1 MMGMLVWVAAHALA
15 IALFA
20 LLCYGTG
27 RALIA
32 RIPCEDALLRAAI
45 ATGLGF
51 CVFGQVLFVVASLG
65 VLTRTVVFALL
76 LLMALTFLWR
86 TGNPACPDRRDRL
99 SSTIL
104 VIGSIL
110 AFIESLYPPAGF
122 DATTYH
128 LPFARAFADTGS
140 LVYTDNLRFPVFPQL
155 NEIVFSAA
163 MLVADDVTAQLTQ
176 WLCFVITAAAIGGV
190 VRASSRALAIAIWCG
205 LPLAVFLGSNA
216 YIDCG
221 LTMAV
226 ALAFAAWTQWRSTQ
240 HSGWLLLIGV
250 FAGMAAATKYT
261 GLFFI
266 LLFGIAIL
274 VARRNVALF
283 SLGVIVVAAPW
294 YIRIAAATGNPL
306 FPYMT
311 SIFGPNDWY
320 LDVTRSLHPAEAFE
334 ASTLHDWLVRN
345 IYNLRVWVLA
355 LMPLAAIGAFLERR
369 VRFVFFGALLYT
381 IAFWKFESRYSIVC
395 IPLLAI
401 CAAEA
406 FRRLPK
412 PAIVMLAILAL
423 VPDIWWESKTL
434 KLLGKPPVTAA
445 ERDAFLAKRIWPY
458 DAFRF
463 LESAPVY
470 VLFGESSAYYSKGRF
485 LGDWFGPYRYD
496 RVRPYL
502 QQPDRLAQV
511 LRGFG
516 AKYFIV
522 RDLIGLPFEVVYSNK
537 NVIVYRIPS

>member
-1 MMGMLVWVAAHALA
+1 MPGMFLWVAAHALA

-51 CVFGQVLFVVASLG
+51 CVFAQVLFVVASLG
-65 VLTRTVVFALL
+65 VLTRTVVFAILA
-76 LLMALTFLWR
+76 LMALTFLWSGGR
-86 TGNPACPDRRDRL
+86 SRPPAAEAAAAP
-99 SSTIL
+99 
-104 VIGSIL
+104 L
-110 AFIESLYPPAGF
+110 AFSIITFIEALYPPAGF

-128 LPFARAFADTGS
+128 LPFARAFADAGS

-155 NEIVFSAA
+155 NEIVFSAGL
-163 MLVADDVTAQLTQ
+163 LVADDVTAQLTQ
-176 WLCFVITAAAIGGV
+176 WLCFVITAAVIGGM
-190 VRASSRALAIAIWCG
+190 VRASSRVLAIAIWCG
-205 LPLAVFLGSNA
+205 LPLAVFVGSNA

-261 GLFFI
+261 GLFFV
-266 LLFGIAIL
+266 LFFGIAIL

-283 SLGVIVVAAPW
+283 SLGVLLIAAPW
-294 YIRIAAATGNPL
+294 YVRIAAATGNPL
-306 FPYMT
+306 FPYME

-320 LDVTRSLHPAEAFE
+320 LDAARSLHPAGAFD

-345 IYNLRVWVLA
+345 IYNLRVWIVA
-355 LMPLAAIGAFLERR
+355 LTPIAAIGAFRERR
-369 VRFVFFGALLYT
+369 IRFVFFGALLYT
-381 IAFWKFESRYSIVC
+381 LAFWAYESRYNIVC

-406 FRRLPK
+406 FRRMPK
-412 PAIVMLAILAL
+412 PAIVILAILAL

-434 KLLGKPPVTAA
+434 KILGKPPVTAA

-463 LESAPVY
+463 LEKSGGPAY
-470 VLFGESSAYYSKGRF
+470 VLFAENSAYYWKGRF

-496 RVRPYL
+496 RVRVYL
-502 QQPDRLAQV
+502 QQPGRLARV
-511 LRGFG
+511 LRLFG

-522 RDLIGLPFEVVYSNK
+522 RDLQGLPFEVVYARDR
-537 NVIVYRIPS
+537 VTVYRVPS

>member
-1 MMGMLVWVAAHALA
+1 MFLWVAAHAFA

-32 RIPCEDALLRAAI
+32 RLPCEDALLRAAI

-65 VLTRTVVFALL
+65 VLTRTVVFAILA
-76 LLMALTFLWR
+76 LMALTFLWSGGR
-86 TGNPACPDRRDRL
+86 SRPPAAEAAAAP
-99 SSTIL
+99 
-104 VIGSIL
+104 L
-110 AFIESLYPPAGF
+110 AFSIIPFIEALYPPAGF

-128 LPFARAFADTGS
+128 LPFARAFADAGS

-155 NEIVFSAA
+155 NEIVFSAGL
-163 MLVADDVTAQLTQ
+163 LVADDVTAQLTQ
-176 WLCFVITAAAIGGV
+176 WLCFVITAAVIGGM
-190 VRASSRALAIAIWCG
+190 VRASSRVLAIAIWCG
-205 LPLAVFLGSNA
+205 LPLAVFVGSNA

-261 GLFFI
+261 GLFFV
-266 LLFGIAIL
+266 LFFGIAIL
-274 VARRNVALF
+274 VVRRNVALF
-283 SLGVIVVAAPW
+283 SLGVLLIAAPW
-294 YIRIAAATGNPL
+294 YVRIAAATGNPL
-306 FPYMT
+306 FPYME

-320 LDVTRSLHPAEAFE
+320 LDAARSLHPGDTFD

-345 IYNLRVWVLA
+345 IYNLRVWIVA
-355 LMPLAAIGAFLERR
+355 LTPIAAIGAFRERR
-369 VRFVFFGALLYT
+369 VRFVFFGALLYAL
-381 IAFWKFESRYSIVC
+381 AFWAYESRYNIVC

-406 FRRLPK
+406 FRRMPK
-412 PAIVMLAILAL
+412 PAIVILAILL
-423 VPDIWWESKTL
+423 LLPDIWWESKTL
-434 KLLGKPPVTAA
+434 KILGKPPVTGA
-445 ERDAFLAKRIWPY
+445 ERDAFLRKRIWPY

-463 LESAPVY
+463 LEKSGGPAY
-470 VLFGESSAYYSKGRF
+470 VLFAENSAYYWKGRF

-496 RVRPYL
+496 RVRVYL
-502 QQPDRLAQV
+502 QQPVRLARV
-511 LRGFG
+511 LRLFG

-522 RDLIGLPFEVVYSNK
+522 RDLQGLPFEVVYARDR
-537 NVIVYRIPS
+537 VTVYRVPS